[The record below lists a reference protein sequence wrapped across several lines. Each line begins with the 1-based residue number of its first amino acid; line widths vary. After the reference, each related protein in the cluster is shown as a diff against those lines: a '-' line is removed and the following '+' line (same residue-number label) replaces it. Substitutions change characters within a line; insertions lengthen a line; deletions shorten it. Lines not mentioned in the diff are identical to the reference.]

1 MQQQNAKGCILKVDL
16 EYLEE
21 LMKMH
26 NNYPLAPDEIE
37 IEREMLP
44 NYQIKFAD
52 FYNIDKNEVKK
63 NLLGSLYLLQVHIVF
78 LVFDEKMKVLLSKI

>member
-21 LMKMH
+21 LMKLH
-26 NNYPLAPDEIE
+26 NNYPLASDEIE

-52 FYNIDKNEVKK
+52 FYNIVKNEVKE

-78 LVFDEKMKVLLSKI
+78 LVFDEKIKVLLSKI